1 MPTENKKQPKDN
13 GRKLFQPMYIN
24 WSYLYLGKVARVTMK
39 KTTPRAIFK
48 LNQTLPGRKEKGGK
62 STIGSQPPKNKR
74 ETNALIKSM
83 LAYSP
88 RKNNFI
94 TFIKFFYKI
103 SNINWIILKITINN

>member
-48 LNQTLPGRKEKGGK
+48 LKVTSSL
-62 STIGSQPPKNKR
+62 
-74 ETNALIKSM
+74 
-83 LAYSP
+83 
-88 RKNNFI
+88 
-94 TFIKFFYKI
+94 
-103 SNINWIILKITINN
+103 